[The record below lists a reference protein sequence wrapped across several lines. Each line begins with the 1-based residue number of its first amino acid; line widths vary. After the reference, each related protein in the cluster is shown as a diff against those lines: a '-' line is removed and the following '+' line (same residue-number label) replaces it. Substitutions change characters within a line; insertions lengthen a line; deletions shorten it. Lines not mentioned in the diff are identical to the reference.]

1 MNNLFLLLGDEI
13 RGFIKSR
20 IMIALWI
27 GMPVLMILL
36 HFIQPNTEGI
46 PLTLF
51 SGIIIASLGGLLAAV
66 ILSTSLVN
74 ELNAN
79 VYDLFLIRPVKRWN
93 ILLAK
98 YLAVI
103 ICLTVATILS
113 FTVGLIIDSFTIGI
127 PDKAVMLQFLESI
140 VMSLAAMSISCV
152 MGILIG
158 LLVKSVALA
167 AILAIYLGQQL
178 SVVAV
183 LPSVFLLNVS
193 SYVFSVGIGLT
204 VTILVLLVDIVIFS
218 KKQF

>member
-1 MNNLFLLLGDEI
+1 MNNFFLLLGDEI
-13 RGFIKSR
+13 RGFIKSK
-20 IMIALWI
+20 IMLALWI

-36 HFIQPNTEGI
+36 YFINPDTEGI

-51 SGIIIASLGGLLAAV
+51 SGIIISSIGGLLAAV
-66 ILSTSLVN
+66 ILSTTIVN
-74 ELNAN
+74 EKNNN

-98 YLAVI
+98 YMAVI
-103 ICLTVATILS
+103 ICLTIATILS
-113 FTVGLIIDSFTIGI
+113 FAVGLVIDSFTNALPSG
-127 PDKAVMLQFLESI
+127 AVLLQFLESI
-140 VMSLAAMSISCV
+140 VMAVAAMSISCV

-183 LPSVFLLNVS
+183 LPTIFVPSVS
-193 SYVFSVGIGLT
+193 SYVFSIGIGLT
-204 VTILVLLVDIVIFS
+204 VTILVLIIDMIIFS

>member
-1 MNNLFLLLGDEI
+1 MNSLFLLLGDEI
-13 RGFIKSR
+13 KGFIKSR

-27 GMPVLMILL
+27 GMPLLIILL
-36 HFIQPNTEGI
+36 HIIQPSTDEI

-51 SGIIIASLGGLLAAV
+51 SGIIIASLGGLLSAV
-66 ILSTSLVN
+66 ILSTSIVN
-74 ELNAN
+74 EKNAN
-79 VYDLFLIRPVKRWN
+79 VYDLFLIRPVKRWH

-113 FTVGLIIDSFTIGI
+113 FIIGFIIDSFTVGI
-127 PDKAVMLQFLESI
+127 PDKAIMLQLLESI
-140 VMSLAAMSISCV
+140 IMSLAAMSISSV

-158 LLVKSVALA
+158 LLVNSVALA
-167 AILAIYLGQQL
+167 AILSIYLGQQL
-178 SVVAV
+178 SVVAI
-183 LPSVFLLNVS
+183 LPSIFLVNIS

-204 VTILVLLVDIVIFS
+204 VTILVLLVDIIIFS

>member
-13 RGFIKSR
+13 RGFVKSK

-27 GMPVLMILL
+27 GMPVLIILL
-36 HFIQPNTEGI
+36 HFIQPDTEGI

-51 SGIIIASLGGLLAAV
+51 SGIILASLGGLLAAV

-79 VYDLFLIRPVKRWN
+79 VYDLFLIRPVKRWS

-127 PDKAVMLQFLESI
+127 PSGAVLLQFLESI
-140 VMSLAAMSISCV
+140 VMTLAAMSISCV

-183 LPSVFLLNVS
+183 LPSVFLLNIS
-193 SYVFSVGIGLT
+193 SYVFSIGIGLT
-204 VTILVLLVDIVIFS
+204 VTILVLIVDIIIFS

>member
-1 MNNLFLLLGDEI
+1 MNNFFLLLGDEI

-20 IMIALWI
+20 IMLALWI
-27 GMPVLMILL
+27 GMPVLMIFLY
-36 HFIQPNTEGI
+36 FIQPDTEGI

-51 SGIIIASLGGLLAAV
+51 SGIIISSIGGLLAAV
-66 ILSTSLVN
+66 ILSTSIVSEKN
-74 ELNAN
+74 NN

-93 ILLAK
+93 IILAK
-98 YLAVI
+98 YFAVI

-113 FTVGLIIDSFTIGI
+113 FAIGLVIDIINNALPTGEI
-127 PDKAVMLQFLESI
+127 LLEFLESI
-140 VMSLAAMSISCV
+140 VMSVAAMSISCV

-183 LPSVFLLNVS
+183 LPAVFFLNIS
-193 SYVFSVGIGLT
+193 SYVFSVGIGLS
-204 VTILVLLVDIVIFS
+204 VTILVLFIDMIIFS